1 MATVTAD
8 RAASTFPVFKG
19 SGAGNLCVAY
29 GVYEHASNL
38 AAATII
44 EYCKVPAGAVVIGGW
59 FRGDD
64 LDTGTEELDIDI
76 GYAANGDVSADPD
89 AFGNFDVITG
99 DVVTSLKPEVTIL
112 YPLNGTLK
120 DGPVTFTRETTI
132 IGTVNVDAAT
142 GGTGT
147 SWVCVY
153 YVVP

>member
-1 MATVTAD
+1 MATYTTT
-8 RAASTFPVFKG
+8 RAASTFPVFTGSG
-19 SGAGNLCVAY
+19 SGALRVAY

-44 EYCKVPAGAVVIGGW
+44 EYCKVPAGAVIIGGW

-76 GYAANGDVSADPD
+76 GYAANGDVAADPD

-120 DGPVTFTRETTI
+120 DGPVTLTRETTI
-132 IGTVNVDAAT
+132 IGTINVDAAT

-147 SWVCVY
+147 SWVCVF

>member
-1 MATVTAD
+1 MTTVTAT
-8 RAASTFPVFKG
+8 RAASTFPVFAG
-19 SGAGNLCVAY
+19 SGSGSVCVAY

-38 AAATII
+38 AATTII

-64 LDTGTEELDIDI
+64 LDTGTEEIDIDI
-76 GYAANGDVSADPD
+76 GYAANGAVAADPD
-89 AFGNFDVITG
+89 AFGNFGVLTG
-99 DVVTSLKPEVTIL
+99 DVTADVKPEVSIL
-112 YPLNGTLK
+112 LPLNGTLK

-147 SWVCVY
+147 SWVCVM